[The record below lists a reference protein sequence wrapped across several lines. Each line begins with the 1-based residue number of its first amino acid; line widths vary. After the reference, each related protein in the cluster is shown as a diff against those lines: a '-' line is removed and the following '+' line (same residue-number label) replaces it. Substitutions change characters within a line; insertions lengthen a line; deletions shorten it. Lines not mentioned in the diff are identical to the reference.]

1 MMFNYPTVFY
11 QVLKE
16 LNVCSLKT
24 IMCFKLKT
32 SVPNPLPYHPNYREW
47 NALKVPCLEH
57 CSCNFADQVTKPL
70 KGKVT
75 CLKSSRKLT
84 LSVKPIYTR
93 GTKTMYTH
101 DLYSFLLSVCFEC
114 YNFNSSF
121 LS

>member
-1 MMFNYPTVFY
+1 MMFIYPTVFY

-24 IMCFKLKT
+24 VMFFKLKS

-47 NALKVPCLEH
+47 NVLKVPCLEH

-75 CLKSSRKLT
+75 CLNSSRKLT
-84 LSVKPIYTR
+84 LSVKHIYQ
-93 GTKTMYTH
+93 GCQNNVYT
-101 DLYSFLLSVCFEC
+101 
-114 YNFNSSF
+114 
-121 LS
+121 